1 MFMKVTT
8 KSLTIAALCSAAFFL
23 VFACTKGVQGGSRM
37 SSSVS
42 SNYGGAMCGFP
53 QTDALTA
60 GQTIPAG
67 SLVTENDGDSLYVTY
82 NTTDGWKIKEL
93 HLSIDYKGGDCT
105 MQKSSDLAPGK
116 FPYSAIFT
124 ATGSGECG
132 TEGLPTTYRFAIARS
147 ALPAGDCLCLFPHAA
162 VVKCDGTS
170 NSLNS
175 QTAWG
180 GNVQR
185 ITGGGKWYGGTNYCL
200 QKCGGDGK

>member
-8 KSLTIAALCSAAFFL
+8 KTLVIAALCSAAFFL
-23 VFACTKGVQGGSRM
+23 VFACKKGIQGNSRM
-37 SSSVS
+37 SSAIS
-42 SNYGGAMCGFP
+42 SNYGGSMCGFP
-53 QTDALTA
+53 QTEPLTA

-67 SLVTENDGDSLYVTY
+67 SLIIENDADSMYVTY

-105 MQKSSDLAPGK
+105 MTKSSDLAPGK

-132 TEGLPTTYRFAIARS
+132 TEGLPTTYRFAISRNS
-147 ALPAGDCLCLFPHAA
+147 LPTGDCLCVFPHSV
-162 VVKCDGTS
+162 VVKCGTDAS
-170 NSLNS
+170 GLNT

-180 GNVQR
+180 GSVQR
-185 ITGGGKWYGGTNYCL
+185 ISGGGKWYGGTNYCM
-200 QKCGGDGK
+200 QACGDLGK

>member
-8 KSLTIAALCSAAFFL
+8 KTLAIAALCSAAFFL
-23 VFACTKGVQGGSRM
+23 VFACKKSVQENSRL
-37 SSSVS
+37 SSGIS

-60 GQTIPAG
+60 GQSIPAG
-67 SLVTENDGDSLYVTY
+67 SLVTENDGDSLYITY
-82 NTTDGWKIKEL
+82 NTTDGWKLKEL
-93 HLSIDYKGGDCT
+93 HLSIDYKAGDCT

-116 FPYSAIFT
+116 FPYSVIFT
-124 ATGSGECG
+124 ATGSGEGG

-147 ALPAGDCLCLFPHAA
+147 ALPEGDCLCLFPHAA
-162 VVKCDGTS
+162 VVKYTDGS
-170 NSLNS
+170 SSLNS

-180 GNVQR
+180 GNVQY
-185 ITGGGKWYGGTNYCL
+185 ITNGKWYGGTNYCL